1 MAASERGRL
10 LTKLAELIEK
20 NADELARLETLAEQ
34 FYTAMYDARRP
45 KDDYDDA
52 CLNFHLAI
60 EEAKRLGLAEDIER
74 LTRRRDHVRAVYN
87 SQFRGF

>member
-1 MAASERGRL
+1 M
-10 LTKLAELIEK
+10 
-20 NADELARLETLAEQ
+20 NAQSRDVDARELARLETLAEQ

-60 EEAKRLGLAEDIER
+60 EEARRLGLAEEIER
-74 LTRRRDHVRAVYN
+74 LSRRRDHVRAVYN

>member
-1 MAASERGRL
+1 MGAQPG
-10 LTKLAELIEK
+10 T
-20 NADELARLETLAEQ
+20 ADTTELARLESLAEQ
-34 FYTAMYDARRP
+34 FYTAMYEARRP

-52 CLNFHLAI
+52 CLHFHLAI
-60 EEAKRLGLAEDIER
+60 EEALRLGLGDEAAR

>member
-1 MAASERGRL
+1 MTVAAM
-10 LTKLAELIEK
+10 
-20 NADELARLETLAEQ
+20 NAQSRDVDDRELARLETLAEQ

-60 EEAKRLGLAEDIER
+60 EEAKRLGLAEEIDR

-87 SQFRGF
+87 SQLRGV

>member
-1 MAASERGRL
+1 MTAQSKDVDGV
-10 LTKLAELIEK
+10 ELS
-20 NADELARLETLAEQ
+20 RLEALAEQ

-60 EEAKRLGLAEDIER
+60 EEAKRLGLAEEVER
-74 LTRRRDHVRAVYN
+74 LRAVYN